1 MKYQLLF
8 LGAVGMMGASADV
21 LTFDCSVM
29 PEICKSMCY
38 GANCMGVG
46 TSLNYDKLADAK
58 KWSALKSQRRK
69 AAGCLKTGG
78 NRCSS
83 KNNGGITGVN
93 CDEYPFASTDA
104 SGTRG
109 NRCVPT
115 TQNSKQGGMLNGFY
129 SSKCKN
135 TACKFTVGFTQET
148 AIDVCTKKD
157 KASCAAEAP
166 KQEKGPNGSSAAT
179 TSDTAGDGTDSISGE
194 EFTKRDIADQVVRRY
209 LTSTGR
215 TISIPGGAEIGET
228 SVWMEP
234 RNATMFEEHAEEMA
248 LAQRDLGDDY
258 DIDDDVMM
266 GPMVENLEVREDT
279 IVEEIFS

>member
-29 PEICKSMCY
+29 PEICRSMCY

-93 CDEYPFASTDA
+93 CDEYPFASTAA

-135 TACKFTVGFTQET
+135 AACKFTVGFTKET
-148 AIDVCTKKD
+148 AID
-157 KASCAAEAP
+157 
-166 KQEKGPNGSSAAT
+166 QEKGPNGSSAAT
-179 TSDTAGDGTDSISGE
+179 STDTAGDGTDTIPGE
-194 EFTKRDIADQVVRRY
+194 EFAKRDIADEVVRRY

-248 LAQRDLGDDY
+248 LAQRDLEDDY

-266 GPMVENLEVREDT
+266 GSMVENLEVREDT
-279 IVEEIFS
+279 IVEEIFF